1 MKDLNLIPKSYLL
14 QQKEKKKK
22 FYRTLTLA
30 TASLVLLAI
39 FTIPIFTKMN
49 LNREKDNLEKKI
61 TQQNQYYDLELELNA
76 LRDLYNTRN
85 TQGNIML
92 TRGVDILM
100 VLDKIERAQP
110 EKLFI
115 TALIVNNINP
125 EVIDIKLNGVAN
137 TEQDIATFVSQFR
150 KDEDITRVHLGNVMM
165 QGSGVQNSSYS
176 FNLDITIKSR
186 WWKNANYS

>member
-186 WWKNANYS
+186 W